1 MRLRDLFHR
10 AKGLLGGRGVNLG
23 LKKGVTEPLL
33 LPDFVQAFVLFIAAQ
48 EELRSDFLHLVD
60 AEPLRRAEILSSW
73 LQTRS
78 KHVQQDGSV
87 KNLCDFFAQEASFQS
102 VVTELERICSAGANA
117 YSQIPRVRQR
127 GTDSKEEYPIA
138 S

>member
-10 AKGLLGGRGVNLG
+10 AKGLLGWRGGNLG
-23 LKKGVTEPLL
+23 LKKGVKEHRP
-33 LPDFVQAFVLFIAAQ
+33 LPDFVQAFVLVIAAQ
-48 EELRSDFLHLVD
+48 EALRSDFLHLAE

-87 KNLCDFFAQEASFQS
+87 KNLCDFFAQEGSFQS
-102 VVTELERICSAGANA
+102 VVTELERIGTVGSLS
-117 YSQIPRVRQR
+117 YSQILPVRQVE
-127 GTDSKEEYPIA
+127 TDSKEEFPIA